1 MTCHSDMFIIA
12 VYMFDSK
19 LSEFKKTY
27 IHTISDKEVKFTTK
41 PNAKK
46 YRSELR
52 ASRDVKLLGGFK
64 SSYCKTLNVL
74 LERI

>member
-1 MTCHSDMFIIA
+1 MFIIA
-12 VYMFDSK
+12 VHMFDNELK
-19 LSEFKKTY
+19 QFRKTY
-27 IHTISDKEVKFTTK
+27 IHTISNKEVKFTTK
-41 PNAKK
+41 LNAKK
-46 YRSELR
+46 YRSELQ